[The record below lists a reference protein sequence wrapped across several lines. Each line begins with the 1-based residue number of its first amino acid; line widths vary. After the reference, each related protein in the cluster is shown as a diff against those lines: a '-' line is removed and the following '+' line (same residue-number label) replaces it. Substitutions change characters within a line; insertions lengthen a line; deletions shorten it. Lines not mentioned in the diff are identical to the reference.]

1 MRVMLN
7 LRRAVRLSRLA
18 LPITLIGFLVVFS
31 VVPLRL
37 PHYTAVAPNWVLAAT
52 FFFATRRDDLV
63 PAWAAFVLGLLF
75 DVLAGGPL
83 GLSALVLLL
92 VREAGSFLAEPLRGR
107 PFLFEWMC
115 FGITALAAQL
125 LGVLLATA
133 LAGALVALPTVVLQL
148 MLTVL
153 VYPAMVLALGLIAR
167 LLLEGV

>member
-1 MRVMLN
+1 MRVIPNVRRML
-7 LRRAVRLSRLA
+7 RLSRLA
-18 LPITLIGFLVVFS
+18 VPIALIGFLVVFS

-52 FFFATRRDDLV
+52 FFFAARHDMLV
-63 PAWAAFVLGLLF
+63 PAWAAFGLGLLF

-92 VREAGSFLAEPLRGR
+92 VREAGSFLAEVLRGR

-115 FGITALAAQL
+115 FGMTALAAQL
-125 LGVLLATA
+125 LGVALATA

-153 VYPAMVLALGLIAR
+153 VYPAMVLALGLVSRA
-167 LLLEGV
+167 LLESV